1 MAQSGQSARQ
11 GRPKMQFASDGLC
24 KKQRIRRRRIAVC
37 WIPCF
42 SLQQCMAWYIA
53 PLLAAA
59 TPPSATSL
67 LVASIRA
74 VVQPRQRKIRCRASD
89 AEKRRPCWGLRKRP
103 SSTTPRP
110 SQPTA
115 FLSWS
120 CGHGLAMHAAGVHA
134 DETNR
139 HCAFCLS
146 GIVSL
151 TFARFV
157 GNLAARRRPGGGC
170 PVTRWRR
177 RRRTIE
183 KKCTMLGSNL
193 FIDIATSLVLV
204 ESPTNPRFL

>member
-1 MAQSGQSARQ
+1 
-11 GRPKMQFASDGLC
+11 MQFASDGLC
-24 KKQRIRRRRIAVC
+24 KKQRIRRRRTAVC

-67 LVASIRA
+67 LVALTRT

-89 AEKRRPCWGLRKRP
+89 AEKRRPCWGLQKRP

-157 GNLAARRRPGGGC
+157 GGGGGGGDN
-170 PVTRWRR
+170 R
-177 RRRTIE
+177 
-183 KKCTMLGSNL
+183 KKMH
-193 FIDIATSLVLV
+193 DA
-204 ESPTNPRFL
+204 RF

>member
-53 PLLAAA
+53 PLYSLAA

-67 LVASIRA
+67 QLAPSSSNRDNAKFA
-74 VVQPRQRKIRCRASD
+74 VVRATL
-89 AEKRRPCWGLRKRP
+89 EKRRPCWGLRKRP

-170 PVTRWRR
+170 PVARR
-177 RRRTIE
+177 RRRRIE
-183 KKCTMLGSNL
+183 KKMH
-193 FIDIATSLVLV
+193 DA
-204 ESPTNPRFL
+204 RF

>member
-1 MAQSGQSARQ
+1 
-11 GRPKMQFASDGLC
+11 MQFASDGLC

-53 PLLAAA
+53 PLYSLAA

-67 LVASIRA
+67 LVASNSR
-74 VVQPRQRKIRCRASD
+74 R
-89 AEKRRPCWGLRKRP
+89 RRPTETTQNSLSCERRSKKEGRAGVCEKGQATRP
-103 SSTTPRP
+103 RPGP

-157 GNLAARRRPGGGC
+157 GNLAARRRGGAAS
-170 PVTRWRR
+170 RR
-177 RRRTIE
+177 RRRGIE

>member
-1 MAQSGQSARQ
+1 
-11 GRPKMQFASDGLC
+11 
-24 KKQRIRRRRIAVC
+24 
-37 WIPCF
+37 
-42 SLQQCMAWYIA
+42 MAWYIA
-53 PLLAAA
+53 PLLACRHAA
-59 TPPSATSL
+59 VGD
-67 LVASIRA
+67 VAARRFESRT
-74 VVQPRQRKIRCRASD
+74 VVQARQRKIRCRASD

-103 SSTTPRP
+103 SYSTTPRP

-157 GNLAARRRPGGGC
+157 GNLAARRRRGGGN
-170 PVTRWRR
+170 PVSRWR